1 MIQSSELILNPDGSV
16 PPEFKTGTYTTSF
29 SCDQNRGKI
38 TQFFGIEQREFKTQ
52 TEFKA
57 KEEELKGRNRS

>member
-29 SCDQNRGKI
+29 SCDQNRGKSHNFGTNKENSNPNGI
-38 TQFFGIEQREFKTQ
+38 QSKGRGIER
-52 TEFKA
+52 
-57 KEEELKGRNRS
+57 KE